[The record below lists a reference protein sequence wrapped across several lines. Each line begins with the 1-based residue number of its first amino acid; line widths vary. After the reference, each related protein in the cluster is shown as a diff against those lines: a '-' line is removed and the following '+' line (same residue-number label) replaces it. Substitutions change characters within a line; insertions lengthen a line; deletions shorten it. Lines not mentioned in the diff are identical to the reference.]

1 MAPNSPLE
9 RIFRS
14 VSESPFMASL
24 GIFLPNNITLD
35 GNLPEI
41 WKIYQVSFLYQEMFN
56 PLSRGVYVCG
66 GGGGQFSPPKTYF
79 DATPKRLNFLIFPIS
94 IYPRK
99 TLNRIGDFAALL
111 FAMETT
117 SAGAAERFKRR
128 RGGGWG

>member
-1 MAPNSPLE
+1 MEDISSQFL
-9 RIFRS
+9 
-14 VSESPFMASL
+14 VSRNIQPSL
-24 GIFLPNNITLD
+24 TGC
-35 GNLPEI
+35 
-41 WKIYQVSFLYQEMFN
+41 
-56 PLSRGVYVCG
+56 VCVWQ
-66 GGGGQFSPPKTYF
+66 GGGQFSPPKTYF

-128 RGGGWG
+128 GGGGWG